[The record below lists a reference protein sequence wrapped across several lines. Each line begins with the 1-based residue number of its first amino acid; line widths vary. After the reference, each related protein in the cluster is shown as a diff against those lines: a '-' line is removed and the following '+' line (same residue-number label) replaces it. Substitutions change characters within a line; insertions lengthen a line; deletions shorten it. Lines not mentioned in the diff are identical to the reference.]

1 MAVRMSHLFV
11 DNEINLY
18 KKIII
23 EEMIRPYF
31 ISTVP
36 AGVVASGTDVDV
48 AQGIV
53 GMVCR
58 YMVYFL
64 AC

>member
-1 MAVRMSHLFV
+1 V

-36 AGVVASGTDVDV
+36 AVVAV
-48 AQGIV
+48 V
-53 GMVCR
+53 GMHLDI
-58 YMVYFL
+58 FL
-64 AC
+64 RGSQGTALKVSKLLCS